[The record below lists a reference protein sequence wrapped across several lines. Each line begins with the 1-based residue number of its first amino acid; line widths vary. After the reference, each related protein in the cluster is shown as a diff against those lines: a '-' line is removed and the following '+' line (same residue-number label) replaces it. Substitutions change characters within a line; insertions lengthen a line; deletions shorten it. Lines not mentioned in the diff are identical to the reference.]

1 MELGFYSLCQTFEE
15 MMELAAAGTDR
26 TVSQYTSDV
35 NYASNAV
42 NDDHSAYVA
51 MATQLQDTPVQ
62 LFAFG
67 KAAGSKLGRSLLLYL
82 RQGGYVIVL
91 VCLSAC
97 LSVCLLATLR
107 KNFRTD
113 LHEIF
118 GKVGNGLV
126 NN

>member
-1 MELGFYSLCQTFEE
+1 
-15 MMELAAAGTDR
+15 MELAAAGTDR

-67 KAAGSKLGRSLLLYL
+67 KAADSKLGRSLLLYL
-82 RQGGYVIVL
+82 RQEGYVIVL
-91 VCLSAC
+91 VCLLVC
-97 LSVCLLATLR
+97 LSVCFLS
-107 KNFRTD
+107 
-113 LHEIF
+113 
-118 GKVGNGLV
+118 VC
-126 NN
+126 